1 MVLFKPFQKHLFSLL
16 TCLCL
21 ILISFLNRNKPRCL
35 AYVGLFRV
43 KKSHIKQRGDS
54 DFIARVKAPYRLW
67 PVGVVDTKSIPRH
80 KHQLG
85 RFIVQR
91 GDGEAIVY
99 TGQVHQADGSIR
111 LNNGPVSRF

>member
-1 MVLFKPFQKHLFSLL
+1 MLALNQLQTNFNFLL

-35 AYVGLFRV
+35 AYVGLFRA